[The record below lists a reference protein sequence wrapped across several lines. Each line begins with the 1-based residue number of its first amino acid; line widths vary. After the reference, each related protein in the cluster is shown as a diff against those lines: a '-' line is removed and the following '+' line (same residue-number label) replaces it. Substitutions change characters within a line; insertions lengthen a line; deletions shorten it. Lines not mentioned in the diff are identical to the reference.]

1 MKIGIIKEG
10 KTPPDKR
17 VPLSPVQCKQF
28 MQQWPNVQLVVQKS
42 PIRAYTDA
50 EYLAEGVT
58 MADSVED
65 CDVLIGVKEVP
76 INELIPNKT
85 YFFFSHTY
93 KKQPYNKKL
102 LQAVLDKQIKLIDY
116 EVLTRK
122 NKSRII
128 GFGRYAGIVGAYNGL
143 LAWGK
148 KAGTYELKPAN
159 QCFDRKE
166 MEAEYAKIN
175 LPKNYK
181 IVLTGSGRVGQGA
194 VEVLKAAGVYP
205 VSEQQFLNEEFP
217 YPVYTQLHVNQYYRH
232 PEDPDL
238 SVDFCYA
245 HPELL
250 KSNFGAYAAVSN
262 MYISCHFWDNRAPYI
277 FTREE
282 AKASDFNIKVVADI
296 SCDID
301 CAVASTLRPSTI
313 ADPLYGYNAKEE
325 KEVDFMDKD
334 AIGVMA
340 VDNLPCELPRDA
352 STDFGIEMLNEV
364 LPRFLGDDPDEII
377 HRATQTTLD
386 GKLNEPFT
394 YLQPWLEE
402 A

>member
-28 MQQWPNVQLVVQKS
+28 MQQWPDVQLVVQKS

-50 EYLAEGVT
+50 EYLAEGIS

-76 INELIPNKT
+76 IDELIPTKT

-102 LQAVLDKQIKLIDY
+102 LQAILDKKIKLIDY

-148 KAGTYELKPAN
+148 KAGSYNLKPAN

-175 LPKNYK
+175 LSKNFK
-181 IVLTGSGRVGQGA
+181 IVLTGSGRVGKGA

-205 VSEQQFLNEEFP
+205 VSEQQFLHEDFP

-250 KSNFGAYAAVSN
+250 KSNFGPYAAVSN

-282 AKASDFNIKVVADI
+282 AKAADFNVKVVADI

-313 ADPLYGYNAKEE
+313 AAPLYGYNAKEE

-352 STDFGIEMLNEV
+352 STDFGVEMLNEV

-377 HRATQTTLD
+377 HRATQTTLE
-386 GKLNEPFT
+386 GTLNEPFA
-394 YLQPWLEE
+394 YLQQWLTE